1 METITMNKK
10 LSLTQVSKSELIAKL
25 LLINL
30 EYNRKKPKFSNGLKS
45 VEKMNFLNFCKNC
58 IETHFEGTENQKEA
72 AKWHLALHLLG
83 ETNLFDNLLNS

>member
-1 METITMNKK
+1 METITINKK
-10 LSLTQVSKSELIAKL
+10 LSLTSVSKSELTAKL

-30 EYNRKKPKFSNGLKS
+30 EYNRQKPTIYNGLKH

-58 IETHFEGTENQKEA
+58 VEKHFEGTNDQKEA

-83 ETNLFDNLLNS
+83 ESNLFDNLLNS